1 MHDGTLLL
9 VGGADEK
16 CNPSRS
22 LLQCKDGELINL
34 APLPRAK
41 NPING
46 LVLYENF
53 VYVIGGMR
61 NEENKV

>member
-1 MHDGTLLL
+1 
-9 VGGADEK
+9 
-16 CNPSRS
+16 
-22 LLQCKDGELINL
+22 LINL